1 MGCHV
6 ALVQQLGILWGV
18 WPGRPARKE
27 EASAIKIDLGDISLI
42 LEAKVH
48 GLRRYRLIL
57 RLGPVRPSLPGDRI
71 PNTTRPACGHTGKVD
86 HQMDLMADQKSA
98 FAVQWTDEV
107 GNPVTA
113 PEGAT
118 FTFSVDDPTLI
129 NLTVGTD
136 GMSGEVAAV
145 GTLGST
151 IFHAVGTFDGTEYSF
166 DEALN
171 VIAGDAERITVTFAE
186 PTEVTPDE

>member
-1 MGCHV
+1 M
-6 ALVQQLGILWGV
+6 
-18 WPGRPARKE
+18 E

-48 GLRRYRLIL
+48 GLRRLQLVL
-57 RLGPVRPSLPGDRI
+57 RLGPVRPSSPEDRV
-71 PNTTRPACGHTGKVD
+71 PNTTRPACGHTRKAT
-86 HQMDLMADQKSA
+86 HIMDLMADQKAA
-98 FAVQWTDEV
+98 FSVQWTDEA
-107 GNPVTA
+107 GNEVPA

-129 NLTVGTD
+129 NLTVNAD

-151 IFHAVGTFDGTEYSF
+151 LFHAVGTVDGVQYTA

-171 VIAGDAERITVTFAE
+171 VIAGDAERIDIVFSE
-186 PTEVTPDE
+186 PEEVTPDA